1 MRTTIK
7 LKKKIRKNNIKKNRK
22 SRKMIGGGKR
32 SEPEPEPES
41 NKYNKR
47 QTRSSGQSF
56 EIVQRVL
63 GNIFDLTNANYPYKE
78 FTQEQINTFVNN
90 LTDGP
95 QVISLPTPPDSHSI
109 FVNIIP
115 LEDGTKKV
123 MISDWNGEAPR
134 FLGKTQPKNKKEKDA
149 IKQWKYY
156 TMLIKALENKYRTQ
170 NVEYYPKDDKLAAE
184 ADDKNTKCNNQGGC
198 SEYMYRW
205 IEHKIIPRGHIP
217 IYSQIET
224 PY

>member
-22 SRKMIGGGKR
+22 SRKMIGGGEKREYSESDKFNKR
-32 SEPEPEPES
+32 S
-41 NKYNKR
+41 
-47 QTRSSGQSF
+47 TRSSGQSF

-78 FTQEQINTFVNN
+78 FTQEQIDTFVDN

-109 FVNIIP
+109 FVNIIM
-115 LEDGTKKV
+115 EHGKKTV

-134 FLGKTQPKNKKEKDA
+134 FLGKTQPKNKKEA
-149 IKQWKYY
+149 IEQWKYY
-156 TMLIKALENKYRTQ
+156 TMLIQALEQKYGIK
-170 NVEYYPKDDKLAAE
+170 NVKYYPKDETLAAE

-198 SEYMYRW
+198 SEYMYKW
-205 IEHKIIPRGHIP
+205 IEHKIIPTGYMP